1 MRLTVFV
8 LIVLKNDGCTYTD
21 YKICV
26 SNNRSAAMHFAF
38 YNLNLTSQCHAMG
51 KSQYITSAFISG
63 LDTPDD
69 FHCCHI
75 KDIPA

>member
-1 MRLTVFV
+1 
-8 LIVLKNDGCTYTD
+8 
-21 YKICV
+21 
-26 SNNRSAAMHFAF
+26 MHFAF
-38 YNLNLTSQCHAMG
+38 YNLNLTNQCHAMG

-75 KDIPA
+75 KDILHEYHPVLINFISHILIEVYIINKVTMR